1 MKSQLNRY
9 NAWKADSKCEPIP
22 DTDRVFMGKSKR
34 AVVKHLAYE
43 EGVEHMHNDIL
54 VRCKD
59 GTIWFVHKI

>member
-22 DTDRVFMGKSKR
+22 DTDRVFTGKSKR

-43 EGVEHMHNDIL
+43 EGVENMHNDIL
-54 VRCKD
+54 VKCKD
-59 GTIWFVHKI
+59 GTTWFVSKI